1 MASFASVCIYFYT
14 HQYIVE
20 IMNALTFR
28 LLEVFKQIVESGSIT
43 AASVALQLSQPTVS
57 LQLKKLTEICG
68 MTLLETHHG
77 TVRLT
82 DAGSAVYQ
90 CANDIIRTRQH
101 LSSQLDTLKMD
112 NSRGFKL
119 AVVTTAKYL
128 IPPILKPFCLE
139 NPDINV
145 QLKVGNT
152 EQITQRLQDN
162 KDDLYIFSEVP
173 EMHNITAT
181 AFMDNHLTVI
191 APADY
196 TGPNH
201 CHLKDLQEQKFL
213 IREAGSATHQVL
225 VNYCEQHNIKLSN
238 IMLIE
243 SNEAIH
249 LAVASG
255 LGVAVLS
262 QHTLKQSKS
271 GAVKELNIIDFP
283 IINQWHTVTL
293 KHRPQ
298 SGSSEKFQYH
308 LANYDHLASAF

>member
-1 MASFASVCIYFYT
+1 
-14 HQYIVE
+14 
-20 IMNALTFR
+20 MNALTFR

-68 MTLLETHHG
+68 VTLLETHHG

-82 DAGSAVYQ
+82 DAGNAVYQ
-90 CANDIIRTRQH
+90 CANDIMRSKLNLSTHIESLKAQH
-101 LSSQLDTLKMD
+101 HG
-112 NSRGFKL
+112 GFKL

-128 IPPILKPFCLE
+128 IPPILKPFCIE

-152 EQITQRLQDN
+152 EQISQRLQDN

-173 EMHNITAT
+173 IMQNIIAT
-181 AFMDNHLTVI
+181 AFMENHLTVI
-191 APADY
+191 APQEY
-196 TGPNH
+196 SGPNH
-201 CHLKDLQEQKFL
+201 CHLKDLQHQKFL
-213 IREAGSATHQVL
+213 VREPGSATHQVL
-225 VNYCEQHNIKLSN
+225 VKYCQQHQITLSN

-255 LGVAVLS
+255 LGIAVLS
-262 QHTLKQSKS
+262 QHTLNQSAM
-271 GAVKELNIIDFP
+271 GGIKELNIVDFP
-283 IINQWHTVTL
+283 IINQLYTVTL
-293 KHRPQ
+293 KNRQQ
-298 SGSSEKFQYH
+298 SVSSDKFKYH
-308 LANYDHLASAF
+308 LVNHGRLTSVY